1 MNVFLSRLVYQVP
14 SKLQQS
20 FSFWN
25 MGRSKLES
33 CPLPSIDRS
42 SNMKTVCSVSFR
54 PVTSQNGRLKTV
66 GKSHGKVKEISSL
79 RGKFLEVHSQTGS
92 HSWASSNSISNLQRQ
107 RSSSD
112 RWLHAAPERDLDSI
126 LSLHSSL
133 YNFEERRET
142 VWWSYSVPFFPNKRA
157 LLEIQVLKAFLYF
170 LPFLYQEEA
179 HVGFL
184 GGKRH

>member
-1 MNVFLSRLVYQVP
+1 LFYEFELKTSKFMNIFLSRLVYQVP

-33 CPLPSIDRS
+33 GPLPNIDRS

-54 PVTSQNGRLKTV
+54 PVISQKGSLKTV
-66 GKSHGKVKEISSL
+66 GKTRGKVKARSSL
-79 RGKFLEVHSQTGS
+79 RGKFLEVQSQTRS
-92 HSWASSNSISNLQRQ
+92 HLLASANSRSNLRRP

-112 RWLHAAPERDLDSI
+112 MWLHAAPERDLDSI

-133 YNFEERRET
+133 YNFEQRRET
-142 VWWSYSVPFFPNKRA
+142 V
-157 LLEIQVLKAFLYF
+157 
-170 LPFLYQEEA
+170 
-179 HVGFL
+179 
-184 GGKRH
+184 